1 MYKNLS
7 NFFRCL
13 HTLFIY
19 SNFASGEVEQV
30 LFYLS
35 SIYFNIYNYNL
46 GICEIAIYLEGGT
59 GLLKVRR
66 LNSNA
71 ANKDKQ
77 TVILQGQK
85 YS

>member
-1 MYKNLS
+1 M
-7 NFFRCL
+7 

-19 SNFASGEVEQV
+19 SNFANGEVEQV
-30 LFYLS
+30 LFYFLQY
-35 SIYFNIYNYNL
+35 ILMLYNYNL
-46 GICEIAIYLEGGT
+46 GTCEIAIYLEEGT

-77 TVILQGQK
+77 TVIFQGQK